1 MIMMREWEKER
12 RIILKNLKEFMEKW
26 RTIGE
31 AIAWGTIYCLRMFPK
46 QKKRRRK
53 RRKKIS

>member
-31 AIAWGTIYCLRMFPK
+31 AIALGTIYLLRMK
-46 QKKRRRK
+46 GRRRRK